1 MFKTTDL
8 NKTIWASLSFIN
20 FLDVQ
25 FNLNTGIYQPYSNP
39 SYINKKPN
47 HISVV
52 LNQLQKSI
60 SKCISDISSN
70 EKICS
75 NSVPTY
81 SEPSSKNDFDDN
93 LIYAPKTTDYDT
105 SENKKYKRKGTW
117 LNLPFPLN
125 VKTKLRKT
133 FLKLVKKNFP
143 KVSRTKETIFIPK
156 SLNLVVI

>member
-47 HISVV
+47 HVSVV
-52 LNQLQKSI
+52 LKQLQKSI
-60 SKCISDISSN
+60 FKCISDISSD

-81 SEPSSKNDFDDN
+81 SEASSKYNFDDN

-105 SENKKYKRKGTW
+105 SGNKKHKRKGTW

-133 FLKLVKKNFP
+133 FLKLVKKTFP
-143 KVSRTKETIFIPK
+143 KFSIKIRLRLTT
-156 SLNLVVI
+156 